1 MSARWAAACA
11 AVLISTSPLSGR
23 CQRARLRGQVFDSV
37 DAAPLI
43 GARVEVVNATDR
55 ARILFSTVSDSLGRF
70 VFDSVERGHYIAGFL
85 HPMLDSLGLAF
96 AQRPLDVTTAGDMRV
111 DLAVPSAARIEGA
124 LCGKSADQTDGVILG
139 YVLNSHTLAPAE
151 SARVIAQW
159 DEISFGK
166 SGIERRIITRD
177 GSSAPGGW
185 FSLCGVPTATTVAL
199 RAAIGADTSGA
210 IEIDIPPA
218 GIARRN
224 VYVDHQGGSDTTARP
239 VTSDSLSA
247 SMLAGWVRT
256 EDGVPVPGARV
267 AIFGTTASAVTD
279 ADGEF
284 RLTGIHGGTQTLM
297 TRAIGFLPD
306 ERAVDLTD
314 QRIPVI
320 IGLTSLR
327 RFLDTVHVRSDR
339 VSLTSAVGFDDRR
352 RLGAGHFF
360 TAADVQHFHP
370 QELTD
375 LLRHAPTLEMHT
387 DNQHNVTI
395 RMRGDMEPCT
405 PAIFVDGKQFI
416 NWELNDLNGIV
427 QPEQIAGLEIYT
439 PSLTPAE
446 FRTKLGCGTIVVWT
460 SAAARPPG
468 RR

>member
-11 AVLISTSPLSGR
+11 AVLVSMGAVSAR

-37 DAAPLI
+37 AATPLT
-43 GARVEVVNATDR
+43 GARVELVNASDR
-55 ARILFSTVSDSLGRF
+55 TRILFSVVSDSLGRF
-70 VFDSVERGHYIAGFL
+70 VLDGVERGQYIAGFI

-96 AQRPLDVTTAGDMRV
+96 AQRQLEVKAGGEMRL
-111 DLAVPSAARIEGA
+111 DLAVPSPVRLEGA
-124 LCGKSADQTDGVILG
+124 LCGKSVDQTDGVILG

-151 SARVIAQW
+151 SARIIAQW
-159 DEISFGK
+159 DEISFGG
-166 SGIERRIITRD
+166 SGVERRIVTR
-177 GSSAPGGW
+177 GGNAENGGW

-199 RAAIGADTSGA
+199 RAAIGPDTSGP
-210 IEIDIPPA
+210 IEIEVPKSRV
-218 GIARRN
+218 ARRN
-224 VYVDHQGGSDTTARP
+224 VYVDHFERAEADHVAT
-239 VTSDSLSA
+239 DSLGSPVL
-247 SMLAGWVRT
+247 SGWVRT
-256 EDGVPVPGARV
+256 EDGAPVPGARV
-267 AIFGTTASAVTD
+267 AIYGTSASALTNSE
-279 ADGEF
+279 GEF
-284 RLTGIHGGTQTLM
+284 QLTGIRGGTRTLV

-314 QRIPVI
+314 QHIPVI
-320 IGLTSLR
+320 VGLTSLR
-327 RFLDTVHVRSDR
+327 RFLDTVHVRADR
-339 VSLTSAVGFDDRR
+339 RSLTSAVGFDDRR
-352 RLGAGHFF
+352 RLGAGRFF
-360 TAADVQHFHP
+360 TVADVERFHP
-370 QELTD
+370 HELTD

-439 PSLTPAE
+439 PAITPPE
-446 FRTKLGCGTIVVWT
+446 FRTKQGCGTIVVWT
-460 SAAARPPG
+460 RAAERPAG